1 MERSKLLKA
10 ALLCG
15 MAAAVLL
22 TVAFSP
28 VPPRMVV
35 VIDAGHGGSDPGNL
49 GTGRYKV
56 TEKNVTLDVAT
67 KLRDKIAAAYPDVK
81 IVMTRKDD
89 SYPTLK
95 DRVRIANEA
104 QADLFISVH
113 CDAFT
118 KPEAIG
124 ASTFV
129 MGMHKNEESLRV
141 AMQENA
147 AIYKEED
154 YEKRYE
160 GFDPK
165 DPDTYI
171 ALALRQSVFLN
182 QSLEFGAHVQ
192 KEFRERVGRKDRGVK
207 QAGYYVISFTTMP
220 SVLVE
225 LGFLT
230 NPTEED
236 FLNSPEGRV
245 EMSDALFRAFRAYRS
260 KYHPDVREV
269 PVAVAPAVSTAPPPV
284 VRGALPAESP
294 VVYRVQILASA
305 TRVPMNDARLGGRS
319 DVIEYLR
326 DGMFKYAVGA
336 ATTPSAAD
344 KLKNDLRISGFPGC
358 FVVAFQGEAPISMDA
373 ARRLTAGNR

>member
-1 MERSKLLKA
+1 
-10 ALLCG
+10 
-15 MAAAVLL
+15 
-22 TVAFSP
+22 
-28 VPPRMVV
+28 
-35 VIDAGHGGSDPGNL
+35 
-49 GTGRYKV
+49 
-56 TEKNVTLDVAT
+56 
-67 KLRDKIAAAYPDVK
+67 
-81 IVMTRKDD
+81 
-89 SYPTLK
+89 
-95 DRVRIANEA
+95 
-104 QADLFISVH
+104 
-113 CDAFT
+113 
-118 KPEAIG
+118 
-124 ASTFV
+124 
-129 MGMHKNEESLRV
+129 
-141 AMQENA
+141 
-147 AIYKEED
+147 
-154 YEKRYE
+154 
-160 GFDPK
+160 
-165 DPDTYI
+165 
-171 ALALRQSVFLN
+171 VFLN

-305 TRVPMNDARLGGRS
+305 TRVPKNDARLGGRS

-344 KLKNDLRISGFPGC
+344 KLKNDLRLSGFPGC
-358 FVVAFQGEAPISMDA
+358 FVVAFQGDSPISMDE

>member
-1 MERSKLLKA
+1 
-10 ALLCG
+10 

-22 TVAFSP
+22 TAAFAP

-49 GTGRYKV
+49 GTGRYKI

-67 KLRDKIAAAYPDVK
+67 KLRDRIQAAYPDVK

-129 MGMHKNEESLRV
+129 MGMHKNDESLRV

-192 KEFRERVGRKDRGVK
+192 QEFRERVGRKDRGVK

-230 NPTEED
+230 NAKEED

-245 EMSDALFRAFRAYRS
+245 SMSDALFRAFRSYRS

-269 PVAVAPAVSTAPPPV
+269 TPAVAPAVSTAPA
-284 VRGALPAESP
+284 VRVEVPAEAP
-294 VVYRVQILASA
+294 VTFRVQILASA
-305 TRVPMNDARLGGRS
+305 TRVPMNDARFGGRR

-336 ATTPSAAD
+336 APTPSAAD
-344 KLKNDLRISGFPGC
+344 ALKNELRVSGFPGC
-358 FVVAFQGEAPISMDA
+358 FVVAFSGEAPISMDE